1 MKVKEILQD
10 NSEWLKNRDY
20 ENQKPVVS
28 VLLPT
33 FKRAKDGYFEKAVQS
48 VLNQTFND
56 LELIIIDDASTDG
69 TKDLIEYFMKIDSR
83 VHCIKHKQNIGLPA
97 ISEYEGYIKARGE
110 YIAFIFDDNEWEK
123 DYISKTIPFMIR
135 ENIEASFGN
144 VKSYFGKK
152 EKDYVELGDP
162 KKYPSEMNEIYST
175 NFIGNAGVV

>member
-48 VLNQTFND
+48 VLNQMFND

-97 ISEYEGYIKARGE
+97 ISEYEG
-110 YIAFIFDDNEWEK
+110 
-123 DYISKTIPFMIR
+123 
-135 ENIEASFGN
+135 
-144 VKSYFGKK
+144 
-152 EKDYVELGDP
+152 
-162 KKYPSEMNEIYST
+162 
-175 NFIGNAGVV
+175 